1 MIQEGVGTKSWK
13 RDWRTEGKLEKE
25 ARERTG
31 QVGQERVERKKEE
44 GEVGKKGKVDLE
56 GMEEK
61 SKRGKVGEEKAA
73 VKRVEVGKEGRR
85 ERESKGRR

>member
-73 VKRVEVGKEGRR
+73 VKRVEVRKEGRR